1 VFAALGDGTRLRLV
15 TRLSDDGPLS
25 IARLSDGTGVTR
37 QAITKHLKALAD
49 AGVVRGKRRGRE
61 RIWEL
66 QTKRLEMAS
75 RYLNEVSGQWD
86 AAIGRLRAF
95 LED

>member
-1 VFAALGDGTRLRLV
+1 MFAALGDGTRLRLV